1 MPNDKVSAALYVAE
15 MRKSLER
22 RNEVTVAMLRRSYAR
37 LEISQAL
44 LELAVPY
51 VRHPDPLTDSA
62 NANRLEDEPD
72 HVHKAEI

>member
-22 RNEVTVAMLRRSYAR
+22 RNEVTVAMLRRSYAQ

-44 LELAVPY
+44 PELAAPY
-51 VRHPDPLTDSA
+51 VSRPDPLTAST
-62 NANRLEDEPD
+62 NANRLGDEPD
-72 HVHKAEI
+72 HGHKAEI

>member
-1 MPNDKVSAALYVAE
+1 MTRFQLLYVAE

-22 RNEVTVAMLRRSYAR
+22 RNEVTVAMLRRSYAQ

-51 VRHPDPLTDSA
+51 VRHPDLPAASA
-62 NANRLEDEPD
+62 NANRLKDEPN
-72 HVHKAEI
+72 HGHKAEI